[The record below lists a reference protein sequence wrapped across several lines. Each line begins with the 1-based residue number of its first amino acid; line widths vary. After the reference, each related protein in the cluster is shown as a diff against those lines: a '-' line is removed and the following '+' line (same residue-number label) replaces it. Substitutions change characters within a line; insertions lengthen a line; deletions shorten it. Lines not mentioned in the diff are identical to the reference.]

1 MSPRAQLGSHARSP
15 IAAWAIATLGALC
28 FWGATASASADATVV
43 VYVRRAGS
51 AIDATVTVKDAS
63 GTTST
68 CHTEGGS
75 CQLEGIA
82 AGRSTV
88 VARVED
94 GASSEPRSV
103 MIPPDGKVSLFVSV
117 PEHGTGAQVEPDPG
131 GAREQSHDEPAER
144 PETDQGATVPRAI
157 EPRAPVEPTEPPQTG
172 H

>member
-1 MSPRAQLGSHARSP
+1 MCSP

-43 VYVRRAGS
+43 VYVRRAGA

-88 VARVED
+88 VAHIED

-117 PEHGTGAQVEPDPG
+117 PEPGAHVEPGTGG
-131 GAREQSHDEPAER
+131 GREQSHDDEPAER
-144 PETDQGATVPRAI
+144 PHTDQGASVPRAI